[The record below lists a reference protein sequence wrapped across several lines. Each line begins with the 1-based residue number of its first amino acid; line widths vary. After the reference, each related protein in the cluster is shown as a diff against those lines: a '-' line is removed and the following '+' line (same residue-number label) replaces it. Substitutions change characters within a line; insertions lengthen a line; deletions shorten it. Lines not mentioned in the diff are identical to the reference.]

1 MLRKRRA
8 AHFTDDTVTV
18 TSAPTAAPPPPAPAP
33 FTGRLALGLVG
44 VLIAALTSGINDRV
58 TDLALVDLLGHFGL
72 GHDQGSWISSVYAA
86 AEVSAMLLAPW
97 FAVTLSLRRFAIVVT
112 LLFAVFGMLCPF
124 APNVESLVTL
134 RILQGLA
141 GGALPPLLMTVA
153 LRFLP
158 WHIKL
163 YGLSAYALTAT
174 FGPNLALPLTA
185 LWTEGADWRLVFWE
199 IVPACLLGAALI
211 AYGLPQDPLRLER
224 FKQFD
229 WRGALLGA
237 GGLTLLILGLT
248 QGERLDW
255 LESPLIVCLLLGA
268 ALCLPAFVLNEWF
281 HPLPLFKIQLLE
293 RRNFAYGILTLML
306 FLFVGLAGSAIPSAY
321 LGAIQG
327 YRPLQTMP
335 LALSIGLP
343 QLLLAPLVATVINR
357 SWVDAR
363 YVIGAGL
370 LLLTLACLGG
380 AQLDSSWN
388 RDDFYWLQA
397 LHAFG
402 QPMVVV
408 PLLMLATGVI
418 APMEG
423 PFASAMV
430 NSLRGLASVLASVAL
445 ENFITAREHFHSN
458 VLVDRL
464 GNQVSQLA
472 PLLPADSAALAGRIH
487 RQALV
492 LTYADAY
499 LGVIAVIALLALVLL
514 ILPKR
519 AYPPQPPRLS

>member
-1 MLRKRRA
+1 M
-8 AHFTDDTVTV
+8 
-18 TSAPTAAPPPPAPAP
+18 SPPPAPPAPAP
-33 FTGRLALGLVG
+33 FTWRLALGLVG

-58 TDLALVDLLGHFGL
+58 TDIALIDLLGHFGL
-72 GHDQGSWISSVYAA
+72 GHDQGTWISTAYAA

-112 LLFAVFGMLCPF
+112 LLFVTFGMLCPF
-124 APNVESLVTL
+124 APNVASLVTL
-134 RILQGLA
+134 RVLQGLA

-174 FGPNLALPLTA
+174 FGPNLALPLAA

-199 IVPACLLGAALI
+199 IVPAGLLGAALI
-211 AYGLPQDPLRLER
+211 AFGLPQDPVRFER

-237 GGLTLLILGLT
+237 GGLSMLIVALT

-255 LESPLIVCLLLGA
+255 LESPLIAWLLLGA
-268 ALCLPAFVLNEWF
+268 AACVPLFVLNEWF
-281 HPLPLFKIQLLE
+281 HPLPIFKIQLLE
-293 RRNFAYGILTLML
+293 RRNFAYGVLTLML
-306 FLFVGLAGSAIPSAY
+306 FLFVGLAGSAIPTAY
-321 LGAIQG
+321 LTSVQG
-327 YRPLQTMP
+327 YRPLQSMP

-343 QLLLAPLVATVINR
+343 QLLLAPLVATLINR
-357 SWVDAR
+357 NWVDAR
-363 YVIGAGL
+363 YVIATGL
-370 LLLTLACLGG
+370 VLLTVACLGG
-380 AQLDSSWN
+380 AQLTDDWN
-388 RDDFYWLQA
+388 RDNFYWLQA
-397 LHAFG
+397 IHAVA
-402 QPMVVV
+402 QPMIVV

-418 APMEG
+418 HPMEG

-430 NSLRGLASVLASVAL
+430 NSMRGLASVLASVAL

-458 VLVDRL
+458 VLLDQL
-464 GNQVSQLA
+464 GNRHSLVA
-472 PLLPADSAALAGRIH
+472 PLLDSNTAQLAARVH

-499 LGVIAVIALLALVLL
+499 MAVLVVIALLALVLL

-519 AYPPQPPRLS
+519 ALPPQPPIPT